1 MEDKFE
7 RFEAIF
13 MRIAMDLGLLSAGY
27 IVFRLFNWLASG
39 DFDFWLCRMLE
50 KFSE

>member
-1 MEDKFE
+1 MEDKSEKIKKIFE
-7 RFEAIF
+7 
-13 MRIAMDLGLLSAGY
+13 DLGVGLSILFIGY
-27 IVFRLFNWLASG
+27 FVFRLFNWLASG